1 MTQCRGLFG
10 DEGKLEE
17 KKPVW
22 KIILIL
28 QSGNGSGKGGHGF
41 KSYLEKKFDNLASDR
56 ILAGER
62 RKKKDLE
69 VNIIPKSPP

>member
-28 QSGNGSGKGGHGF
+28 QSGNGSGKVDMDL
-41 KSYLEKKFDNLASDR
+41 KLTWKRNL
-56 ILAGER
+56 IIWHLTGYWQVKEGR
-62 RKKKDLE
+62 RKIWK
-69 VNIIPKSPP
+69 